1 MAKEPKEPTR
11 LSQELKEN
19 VKGGAIVG
27 ATAGATSI
35 GPSPVHMLLGA
46 GVMAGVGAA
55 MGVGKTIMDAAKAR
69 KQEKEAAIDA
79 EYKRVTGG
87 DRQATLRMLRGQ
99 QFNKRSK

>member
-1 MAKEPKEPTR
+1 MAKEPQEPMR

-19 VKGGAIVG
+19 VGGGAI
-27 ATAGATSI
+27 AGAMAGVASI
-35 GPSPVHMLLGA
+35 GPTPVHALVGA

-55 MGVGKTIMDAAKAR
+55 MGVGKTVLDAAKSR
-69 KQEKEAAIDA
+69 KQAKEDAMDA

-99 QFNKRSK
+99 QFNKRGK